1 MMTVDY
7 SSIWREVADSGFRG
21 ESPVSEFDKTS
32 YLYLYERIQIAARL
46 LRNSE
51 LNKEQRRRIR
61 SKIKV
66 MLARLARVQELAKRV
81 DATIP

>member
-7 SSIWREVADSGFRG
+7 PSIWREVADFGLRG

>member
-7 SSIWREVADSGFRG
+7 PSIWKEVTNSGFRG
-21 ESPVSEFDKTS
+21 ESPVNEYDKTS
-32 YLYLYERIQIAARL
+32 YLYLYERIQIASQL

-51 LNKEQRRRIR
+51 LNKEQRRRVR
-61 SKIKV
+61 AKLKV
-66 MLARLARVQELAKRV
+66 LLARLARVQVLAKRV